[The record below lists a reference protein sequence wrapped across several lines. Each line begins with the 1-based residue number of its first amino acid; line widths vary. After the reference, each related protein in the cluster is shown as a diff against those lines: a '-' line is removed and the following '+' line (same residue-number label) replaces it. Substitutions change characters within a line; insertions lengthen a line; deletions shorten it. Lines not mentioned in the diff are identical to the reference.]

1 MEDIIIALIV
11 AAVLVIAIRST
22 VAHFRGQSSCCG
34 GSTYKAHPRKL
45 SSIAAKKAFYVEG
58 MNCQNCVN
66 RVTEAIQ
73 NIDGVSADVNLR
85 GGRVIVSCEKDM
97 DFSVIPPIIEALGYS
112 VKGDD

>member
-11 AAVLVIAIRST
+11 VAVLAIAVHST

-45 SSIAAKKAFYVEG
+45 SSIAAKKTFYVEG

-73 NIDGVSADVNLR
+73 NVDGLSAEVHLR
-85 GGRVIVSCEKDM
+85 GGKVIVSSEKEA
-97 DFSVIPPIIEALGYS
+97 DFDIIPPIIEALGYS
-112 VKGDD
+112 VKDSD